1 MTGGS
6 PNIRGVGSVGLYI
19 FKMRYCLS
27 NTVFLR
33 ISVPV
38 SVFSGYTLLVGF
50 DLKPKNFYP
59 LLRIPNY
66 FLI

>member
-6 PNIRGVGSVGLYI
+6 SNIRGVGSVGLYI

-38 SVFSGYTLLVGF
+38 SVFLGHTLLVGF

-59 LLRIPNY
+59 LLRILNY

>member
-6 PNIRGVGSVGLYI
+6 PNIRGVGSGGLYI

-38 SVFSGYTLLVGF
+38 SVFLGYTLLVGF
-50 DLKPKNFYP
+50 DLKTKNF
-59 LLRIPNY
+59 
-66 FLI
+66 

>member
-38 SVFSGYTLLVGF
+38 SVFSGDALLVGF
-50 DLKPKNFYP
+50 GLKLKNFYP
-59 LLRIPNY
+59 SLRMFNY